1 MLSARGGATDVGAAG
16 EGVESRGAA
25 AQALAE
31 FDAAAAAAAA
41 ASGGGGGD
49 DDGGMRRGSAAA
61 SGPARVTLL
70 LASPACV
77 SNR

>member
-1 MLSARGGATDVGAAG
+1 MLFAR
-16 EGVESRGAA
+16 A

-31 FDAAAAAAAA
+31 FDAAAASAAAA
-41 ASGGGGGD
+41 ASGEGGGD
-49 DDGGMRRGSAAA
+49 DDGGISRGSAAA

-77 SNR
+77 SNRCFLAWRTQACDV